1 MMNILFLYPRMFHPH
16 RGGIERVT
24 DLLCREF
31 LNRSYRVFYLN
42 SIREEALLEYS
53 YPVPVFFFPYPI
65 DDLEN
70 NGIYFKEFLQLHQID
85 VVINQDPIA
94 YHTLFRYSK
103 DVKGVHVISVVHN
116 TPTWIYDYLLAL
128 TVRLRND
135 TIIERFKSVA
145 RYLKVP
151 GIKRDYLNRLK
162 DCYRDCFNYTDFLC
176 LLSLKFIPDL
186 ERVYKGELSKIIAI
200 GNPNTYT
207 TKEEIA
213 LTSKKKQLLYVGRVE
228 WYQKRADR
236 LVYIWKHLYQKFP
249 DWELVIVGDGPIRED
264 MERKFSQIERV
275 RFTGYQDPDLY
286 YRDAGILCLT
296 SDFEGW
302 PMVLM
307 EAMTFGTVPVIF
319 NSFAA
324 ATDILDEGKTG
335 ILVPPFSLKEYVR
348 KLSLIMSD
356 DHLRM
361 RMSQSCINGVKKFDV
376 KRIVDQWEDVFR
388 SFESRV

>member
-1 MMNILFLYPRMFHPH
+1 MEILVVDDCTPDNSMEVVYRIAKNHSRGSIIKCLAHNRNLGLSAARNTGIRNSTGEYVYFL
-16 RGGIERVT
+16 
-24 DLLCREF
+24 D
-31 LNRSYRVFYLN
+31 SDDYL
-42 SIREEALLEYS
+42 A
-53 YPVPVFFFPYPI
+53 
-65 DDLEN
+65 
-70 NGIYFKEFLQLHQID
+70 
-85 VVINQDPIA
+85 
-94 YHTLFRYSK
+94 
-103 DVKGVHVISVVHN
+103 HVISVVHN

-302 PMVLM
+302 PMWHYN
-307 EAMTFGTVPVIF
+307 G
-319 NSFAA
+319 
-324 ATDILDEGKTG
+324 
-335 ILVPPFSLKEYVR
+335 SL
-348 KLSLIMSD
+348 L
-356 DHLRM
+356 
-361 RMSQSCINGVKKFDV
+361 N
-376 KRIVDQWEDVFR
+376 
-388 SFESRV
+388 